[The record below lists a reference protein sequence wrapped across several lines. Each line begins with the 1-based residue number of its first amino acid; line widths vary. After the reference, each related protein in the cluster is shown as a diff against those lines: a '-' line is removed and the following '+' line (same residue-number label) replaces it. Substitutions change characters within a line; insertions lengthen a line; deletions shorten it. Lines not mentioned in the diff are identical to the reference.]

1 MKKGAA
7 KWLNQT
13 WMLPSAVFVPAI
25 AIQGH
30 ISLSRKISRNRDN
43 VKEYAKDV
51 FTFFVDLEK
60 AYDRVPCEKFW
71 GVLRDYGVDGRLLLA
86 AKSLYSCSEVCVR
99 VERVKSR
106 PFTVGVGLWQGC
118 VLSPLLFIV
127 NPLMSALFSTCWK
140 NYLYSKL
147 LSNMSLKL
155 KCVLFS
161 YSELYWGGMD
171 SCAELGTLVVWAS
184 LHGILS
190 F

>member
-1 MKKGAA
+1 MI
-7 KWLNQT
+7 
-13 WMLPSAVFVPAI
+13 PSAVFVPAI

-127 NPLMSALFSTCWK
+127 NPLMSALFSTC
-140 NYLYSKL
+140 
-147 LSNMSLKL
+147 
-155 KCVLFS
+155 
-161 YSELYWGGMD
+161 
-171 SCAELGTLVVWAS
+171 
-184 LHGILS
+184 
-190 F
+190 